1 MKLLSEQGLKGKTV
15 VVSTAEIAEI
25 FGLSDRRIRQLEKEE
40 ALVKLSRGKYDLKA
54 SVQRYISF
62 IKEQAEKT
70 EEELDLTKEKTLLTR
85 ANRQKVELELQIMR
99 GELHRSE
106 DVRRV
111 MNDMLGAFRARVL
124 AIPSKTA
131 PRLLAQ
137 TDLAVVQDI
146 IKKEVYEALQE
157 LSEYDPHVFYA
168 QSKDK
173 LAIDMDEAEEE
184 GDEGTEED
192 TTEKEKRRNGRTKA
206 KK

>member
-1 MKLLSEQGLKGKTV
+1 VKPLSDKDLKGKTV
-15 VVSTAEIAEI
+15 VVSTAEISEI
-25 FGLSDRRIRQLEKEE
+25 LGLSDRRIRQLEKEG
-40 ALVKLSRGKYDLKA
+40 ALVKIRRGKYDLKA
-54 SVQRYISF
+54 SVQRYIEY

-70 EEELDLTKEKTLLTR
+70 EEELDLTREKTLLTR

-111 MNDMLGAFRARVL
+111 MNNMLGAFRARVL

-131 PRLLAQ
+131 PQLLAQ

-173 LAIDMDEAEEE
+173 LAIDTEEE
-184 GDEGTEED
+184 NNEEADEEIA
-192 TTEKEKRRNGRTKA
+192 EKEPQRNGR
-206 KK
+206 KKKKK

>member
-1 MKLLSEQGLKGKTV
+1 MKPLSDKDLKGKTV
-15 VVSTAEIAEI
+15 IVSTAEISEI
-25 FGLSDRRIRQLEKEE
+25 LGLSDRRIRQLEKED
-40 ALVKLSRGKYDLKA
+40 ALVKINRGKYDLKA
-54 SVQRYISF
+54 SVQRYIEY
-62 IKEQAEKT
+62 IKAQAEKT

-111 MNDMLGAFRARVL
+111 MNNMLGAFRARVL

-131 PRLLAQ
+131 PQLLAQ
-137 TDLAVVQDI
+137 TDLAIIQDI
-146 IKKEVYEALQE
+146 LKKEVYEALQE

-173 LAIDMDEAEEE
+173 LAIDIEEE
-184 GDEGTEED
+184 DNEAVDEEIV
-192 TTEKEKRRNGRTKA
+192 EKEPRSNGR
-206 KK
+206 KKKNK

>member
-1 MKLLSEQGLKGKTV
+1 MVKPLSDKDLKGKTV
-15 VVSTAEIAEI
+15 VVSTAEISEI
-25 FGLSDRRIRQLEKEE
+25 LGLSDRRIRQLEKEG
-40 ALVKLSRGKYDLKA
+40 ALVKIGRGKYDLKA
-54 SVQRYISF
+54 SVQRYIEY
-62 IKEQAEKT
+62 IKEQGEKT
-70 EEELDLTKEKTLLTR
+70 EEELDLTREKTLLTR

-106 DVRRV
+106 DVRCV
-111 MNDMLGAFRARVL
+111 MNNMLGAFRARVL

-131 PRLLAQ
+131 PQLLAQ

-173 LAIDMDEAEEE
+173 LAIDTEEE
-184 GDEGTEED
+184 NNEEADEEIA
-192 TTEKEKRRNGRTKA
+192 EKEPQRNGR
-206 KK
+206 KKKNK

>member
-1 MKLLSEQGLKGKTV
+1 MSDQGLKGKTI
-15 VVSTAEIAEI
+15 VVSTSEIAEI

-40 ALVKLSRGKYDLKA
+40 ALVKISRGKYDLKA
-54 SVQRYISF
+54 SVQRYITF

-111 MNDMLGAFRARVL
+111 MNDMLSAFRARVL

-173 LAIDMDEAEEE
+173 LAIDADETEEE
-184 GDEGTEED
+184 SSEEAGEEIA
-192 TTEKEKRRNGRTKA
+192 EKESRRNGRQKA

>member
-1 MKLLSEQGLKGKTV
+1 VKPLSDKDLKGKTV
-15 VVSTAEIAEI
+15 VVSTAEISEI
-25 FGLSDRRIRQLEKEE
+25 LGLSDRRIRQLEKED
-40 ALVKLSRGKYDLKA
+40 ALVKINRGKYDLKA
-54 SVQRYISF
+54 SVQRYIEY
-62 IKEQAEKT
+62 IKAQAEKT

-111 MNDMLGAFRARVL
+111 MNNMLGAFRARVL

-131 PRLLAQ
+131 PQLLSQ

-173 LAIDMDEAEEE
+173 LAIDIEEE
-184 GDEGTEED
+184 DNEAVDEEIA
-192 TTEKEKRRNGRTKA
+192 EKEPQRNGR
-206 KK
+206 KKKNK

>member
-1 MKLLSEQGLKGKTV
+1 MSEQGLKGKTI
-15 VVSTAEIAEI
+15 VVSTSEIAEI

-40 ALVKLSRGKYDLKA
+40 ALVKISRGKYDLKA
-54 SVQRYISF
+54 SVQRYIMF

-111 MNDMLGAFRARVL
+111 MNDMLSAFRARVL

-173 LAIDMDEAEEE
+173 LAIGMDETEE
-184 GDEGTEED
+184 GSEEVGGD
-192 TTEKEKRRNGRTKA
+192 ITEKEKRRDGR
-206 KK
+206 KKKEK

>member
-1 MKLLSEQGLKGKTV
+1 MVKPLSDKDSKGKTV
-15 VVSTAEIAEI
+15 VVSTAEISEI
-25 FGLSDRRIRQLEKEE
+25 LGLSDRRIRQLEKED
-40 ALVKLSRGKYDLKA
+40 ALVKISRGKYDLKA
-54 SVQRYISF
+54 SVQRYIEY
-62 IKEQAEKT
+62 IKEQAQKT

-111 MNDMLGAFRARVL
+111 MNNMLAAFRARVL

-173 LAIDMDEAEEE
+173 LAIDMDETEEE
-184 GDEGTEED
+184 GSEEADEV
-192 TTEKEKRRNGRTKA
+192 TEKEPRRNGRKKA

>member
-1 MKLLSEQGLKGKTV
+1 MKLLSNQGLKKKTIE
-15 VVSTAEIAEI
+15 VSTSEIAEI

-40 ALVKLSRGKYDLKA
+40 ALVKISRGKYDLKA
-54 SVQRYISF
+54 SVQRYIAF

-111 MNDMLGAFRARVL
+111 MNNMLSAFRARVL
-124 AIPSKTA
+124 AIPSKIS

-173 LAIDMDEAEEE
+173 LAIDTDVEEE
-184 GDEGTEED
+184 SREEADEETA
-192 TTEKEKRRNGRTKA
+192 EKEPRNGRKKA
-206 KK
+206 KKRH

>member
-1 MKLLSEQGLKGKTV
+1 VKPLSDKDLKGKTV
-15 VVSTAEIAEI
+15 VVSTAEISEI
-25 FGLSDRRIRQLEKEE
+25 LGLSDRRIRQLEKEG
-40 ALVKLSRGKYDLKA
+40 ALVKIRRGKYDLKA
-54 SVQRYISF
+54 SVQRYIEY

-70 EEELDLTKEKTLLTR
+70 EEELNLTKEKTLLTR
-85 ANRQKVELELQIMR
+85 ANRQKVELELQIMQ

-111 MNDMLGAFRARVL
+111 MNNMLGAFRARVL
-124 AIPSKTA
+124 AIPSKAA
-131 PRLLAQ
+131 PQLLAQ

-173 LAIDMDEAEEE
+173 LAIDTEEE
-184 GDEGTEED
+184 NNEEADEEIA
-192 TTEKEKRRNGRTKA
+192 EKEPQRNGR
-206 KK
+206 KKKKK

>member
-1 MKLLSEQGLKGKTV
+1 VKPLSDKELKGTTF
-15 VVSTAEIAEI
+15 VVSTKEIAEI
-25 FGLSDRRIRQLEKEE
+25 LGFSKRRIGQLEKEG
-40 ALVKLSRGKYDLKA
+40 ALVKIGHGKYDLKA
-54 SVQRYISF
+54 SVQRYIEY
-62 IKEQAEKT
+62 IKAQAEKT
-70 EEELDLTKEKTLLTR
+70 DEELDLTKEKTLLTR

-111 MNDMLGAFRARVL
+111 MNNMLGAFRSRVL

-131 PRLLAQ
+131 PQLLAQ
-137 TDLAVVQDI
+137 TDLAIVQDI

-173 LAIDMDEAEEE
+173 LAIDIEEEDDEAVDEEIA
-184 GDEGTEED
+184 
-192 TTEKEKRRNGRTKA
+192 EKEPQRDGR
-206 KK
+206 KKKNK